1 MDLKV
6 DYERMRDLGNQVVE
20 QAGEF
25 QTDLNSIKNV
35 NSQLASYWEGKDAS
49 KYSTAVAAQV
59 SEMQK
64 LSDLINDIG
73 LFLIKIGEAYRQASE
88 DNESGV
94 RI

>member
-6 DYERMRDLGNQVVE
+6 DYARMRDLGNQVVE

-35 NSQLASYWEGKDAS
+35 NSQLASYWEGQDAS
-49 KYSTAVAAQV
+49 KYSTAVTEQAR
-59 SEMQK
+59 EMQK